1 MRIRLDSFRWH
12 KEFLSITHNHY
23 IMNNQPNFKSLNN
36 NPIAKLS
43 YLKQLLS
50 TPKITSQQQ
59 ARIYQLIQQT
69 ELEISRIPQPQPP
82 PPPMARAYPTGQTNQ
97 FTQHHQQQ
105 QNSSIMNTRVGTRD
119 QTPNGRALV
128 AREQMNNMKTLTASY
143 TSDEA
148 RMEAEFEL
156 EIQKK
161 REAFRAE
168 QQRRRMEYMNKL
180 RELERGNT
188 DSLKVFG
195 LGPNYNLEELKV
207 AYKRLA
213 METHPDRPSGN
224 TERFQLITKC
234 YMSLLERLKE
244 KTAGSDNQRA
254 NEQRMAAAAAG
265 MRDESTDLYRTG
277 NKGFKGG
284 AAAVPG
290 KLDPNPKSFNREL
303 FNKLYEQNKLWD
315 PNDDGY
321 DDWLRKGDVDES
333 SRAPPVF
340 SKSFNLSV
348 FNSTFEDWKEQQA
361 AALAAN
367 GQIVRADQPMELIK
381 TGVGY
386 STLDGGQTIT
396 DFTKSMDQPG
406 LQYTDLKLAYAGGCG
421 VINPRDVER
430 RAEYR
435 SIDELERER
444 SRISYQM
451 SPEDMAREEAKARML
466 AQEEE
471 QRRVRMRE
479 HAELVQNHYTNT
491 HQSVLGY
498 YPSSESDAAKL
509 RLSYSAAES
518 GQNPAITYQGMMP
531 ASMDKNKLKQI
542 GFGGGRR

>member
-1 MRIRLDSFRWH
+1 
-12 KEFLSITHNHY
+12 
-23 IMNNQPNFKSLNN
+23 MNNQPNLKSLNN
-36 NPIAKLS
+36 NPVAKLA
-43 YLKQLLS
+43 YLKQLLG

-69 ELEISRIPQPQPP
+69 ELELSRIPAP
-82 PPPMARAYPTGQTNQ
+82 PPPMARASPTGNTNNLSLPQTR
-97 FTQHHQQQ
+97 
-105 QNSSIMNTRVGTRD
+105 IGTRI
-119 QTPNGRALV
+119 QTPEGRALV
-128 AREQMNNMKTLTASY
+128 VKEQAGNVKTLTASY

-148 RMEAEFEL
+148 RMEAEFEM
-156 EIQKK
+156 EIQRK

-168 QQRRRMEYMNKL
+168 QQRRRLEYMNKL
-180 RELERGNT
+180 RELEQGST

-213 METHPDRPSGN
+213 METHPDRPGGN
-224 TERFQLITKC
+224 TERFQLITQC

-244 KTAGSDNQRA
+244 KTAESASAKA
-254 NEQRMAAAAAG
+254 NEQRMKSSQ
-265 MRDESTDLYRTG
+265 STDLYRTTG
-277 NKGFKGG
+277 AGFKGG
-284 AAAVPG
+284 SAAPTG
-290 KLDPNPKSFNREL
+290 KINPDPKSFNREL

-321 DDWLRKGDVDES
+321 DDWLRKGEVEES

-361 AALAAN
+361 ASLAAN
-367 GQIVRADQPMELIK
+367 GQLVRADQPMELIK

-386 STLDGGQTIT
+386 STLDGSQPIT

-406 LQYTDLKLAYAGGCG
+406 LQYTDLKFAYSGGCG
-421 VINPRDVER
+421 FINPRDVDR
-430 RAEYR
+430 RTEYR

-444 SRISYQM
+444 SRITYTM

-471 QRRVRMRE
+471 QRRARVRQ
-479 HAELVQNHYTNT
+479 HAELVNSHYTNV
-491 HQSVLGY
+491 HQNVLGY
-498 YPSSESDAAKL
+498 APTSESEASKL
-509 RLSYSAAES
+509 RLKYAAES
-518 GQNPAITYQGMMP
+518 GQNPALTYQPSMP
-531 ASMDKNKLKQI
+531 APAAKIKQL
-542 GFGGGRR
+542 GFGGGNRR